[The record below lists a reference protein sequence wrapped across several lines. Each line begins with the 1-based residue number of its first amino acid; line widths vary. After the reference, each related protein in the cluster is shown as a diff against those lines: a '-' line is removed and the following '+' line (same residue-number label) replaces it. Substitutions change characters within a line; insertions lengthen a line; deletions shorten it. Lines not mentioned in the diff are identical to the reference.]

1 MLQLVEDDDH
11 EEEDDDEEVL
21 PVEREWLDQDGD
33 WQENEIRQV
42 QENVEN
48 LEFHLEAQKLIKT
61 TKTRFKRLDCTAHV
75 ADLSK
80 FSLFIYLYFILIFT
94 T

>member
-1 MLQLVEDDDH
+1 MLQLVEDDDQ
-11 EEEDDDEEVL
+11 EEEDDEEVL

-80 FSLFIYLYFILIFT
+80 FSLVTYFILILT